1 MIRIVKAIVL
11 TLVAALQTVNAQAAD
26 APKTEPAL
34 LSVGLVVDNSGSYR
48 LLLDRVIDL
57 ASNIVDQKG
66 GDDEMFLVTFVDTS
80 KIVLRQDFTHVKSDL
95 HDAAENM
102 FIEGGQTAILDALKF
117 SARLF
122 SESENAPANSQRILI
137 LISDGDERNS
147 AAKLDDVLKL
157 LKDEKIRVYV
167 IAISD
172 ERLNTKLLDRIA
184 KDTGGEK
191 FVPKTRADIASVA
204 KQIWPALMQKAPR

>member
-1 MIRIVKAIVL
+1 MIRIVTAIVL
-11 TLVAALQTVNAQAAD
+11 TLFAALQTVNAQAAD

-122 SESENAPANSQRILI
+122 SESENAPANGQRILI

-147 AAKLDDVLKL
+147 AAKLDDVLKF

-172 ERLNTKLLDRIA
+172 ERLNTKLLERIA
-184 KDTGGEK
+184 KETGGEK

-204 KQIWPALMQKAPR
+204 KQIWPAIRK